1 MNPLPAYSQGPN
13 DVGIALARELDDRVR
28 HLPVADWNL
37 GALLELNLAAVRRD
51 RSTAPLFD
59 DADLKIV

>member
-1 MNPLPAYSQGPN
+1 MNPAPASPQGPN
-13 DVGIALARELDDRVR
+13 DFGFSLARELDDRVR
-28 HLPVADWNL
+28 NGPVADWNL

-51 RSTAPLFD
+51 RSASPLFD